1 MSGAINFAM
10 SDIYGGVFGTTEK
23 TIPEA
28 ADQTALV
35 DDQKASA
42 DVSDV
47 NGNKK
52 KLPVALAIVLVIV
65 VAFIVG
71 GAK

>member
-1 MSGAINFAM
+1 MGAINFAM
-10 SDIYGGVFGTTEK
+10 SDIYGGVWGTTET

-42 DVSDV
+42 DVTDTK
-47 NGNKK
+47 GNKK
-52 KLPVALAIVLVIV
+52 KIPVALAIVLVIII
-65 VAFIVG
+65 AFIVG